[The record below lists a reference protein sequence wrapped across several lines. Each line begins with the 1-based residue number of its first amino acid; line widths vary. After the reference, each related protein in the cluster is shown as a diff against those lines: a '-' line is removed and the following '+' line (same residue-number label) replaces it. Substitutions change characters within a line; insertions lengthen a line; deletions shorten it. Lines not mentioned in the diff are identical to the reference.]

1 MDLIDLIPNLDE
13 VATAEKVKKFFDNDL
28 ERLLRLADE
37 QRSFF
42 RSVNMDGMPKA
53 PSSGN
58 GQENMVV
65 KYVSSESA
73 KAKSILEDVS
83 VALNHCSNTYQL
95 ILYYRYI
102 KGLADWQV
110 AQKVQY
116 SNTRYH
122 QLKIAACI
130 EFAERLH
137 VQSNQLDLRV
147 VKNCSDYE

>member
-1 MDLIDLIPNLDE
+1 MDLIDLIPDLDE
-13 VATAEKVKKFFDNDL
+13 VATAEKVKKFFDKDL
-28 ERLLRLADE
+28 ERLLRLADK

-42 RSVNMDGMPKA
+42 RSVSMDGMPKA
-53 PSSGN
+53 PSPGN

-73 KAKSILEDVS
+73 KAKSILEDVN
-83 VALNHCSNTYQL
+83 VALNRCSSTYQL

-110 AQKVQY
+110 AQKIKY
-116 SNTRYH
+116 STTRYNEL
-122 QLKIAACI
+122 QSAACI

-137 VQSNQLDLRV
+137 VQVNQLDLRV
-147 VKNCSDYE
+147 MK

>member
-13 VATAEKVKKFFDNDL
+13 VATAEKVKKFFDKDL
-28 ERLLRLADE
+28 ERLLRLADK

-53 PSSGN
+53 PSPGN

-73 KAKSILEDVS
+73 KAKSILEDVNI
-83 VALNHCSNTYQL
+83 ALNHCSNTYQL

-130 EFAERLH
+130 EFAERLY

-147 VKNCSDYE
+147 VKNCNDYE

>member
-1 MDLIDLIPNLDE
+1 MDLIDLIPDLDE
-13 VATAEKVKKFFDNDL
+13 VATAEKVKNFFDKDL
-28 ERLLRLADE
+28 ERLLRLADK

-42 RSVNMDGMPKA
+42 RSVSMDGMPKA
-53 PSSGN
+53 PSPGN

-73 KAKSILEDVS
+73 KAKSILEDVN
-83 VALNHCSNTYQL
+83 VALNRCSSTYQL

-110 AQKVQY
+110 AQKIKY
-116 SNTRYH
+116 STTRYNE
-122 QLKIAACI
+122 LKIAACI

-137 VQSNQLDLRV
+137 VQINQLDLRV
-147 VKNCSDYE
+147 MK

>member
-1 MDLIDLIPNLDE
+1 MDLIDLIPDLDE
-13 VATAEKVKKFFDNDL
+13 VATAEKVKKFFDKDL
-28 ERLLRLADE
+28 ERLLRLADK

-42 RSVNMDGMPKA
+42 RSVSMDGMPKA
-53 PSSGN
+53 PSPGN

-102 KGLADWQV
+102 EGLADWQV

-116 SNTRYH
+116 STARYY

-130 EFAERLH
+130 EFAERLC
-137 VQSNQLDLRV
+137 VQRNKIDLRV
-147 VKNCSDYE
+147 KTI

>member
-1 MDLIDLIPNLDE
+1 
-13 VATAEKVKKFFDNDL
+13 
-28 ERLLRLADE
+28 
-37 QRSFF
+37 
-42 RSVNMDGMPKA
+42 
-53 PSSGN
+53 
-58 GQENMVV
+58 MVV

-147 VKNCSDYE
+147 VKNCNDYE

>member
-13 VATAEKVKKFFDNDL
+13 VATAEKVKKFFDKDL

-53 PSSGN
+53 PSPGN
-58 GQENMVV
+58 GQEKMVV

-116 SNTRYH
+116 STARYY

-130 EFAERLH
+130 EFAERLY
-137 VQSNQLDLRV
+137 VQRNKIDLRV
-147 VKNCSDYE
+147 KTI

>member
-13 VATAEKVKKFFDNDL
+13 VATAEKVKKFFDKDL
-28 ERLLRLADE
+28 ERLLRLADK

-42 RSVNMDGMPKA
+42 RSVSMDGMPKA
-53 PSSGN
+53 PSPGN

-73 KAKSILEDVS
+73 KAKSILEDVNI
-83 VALNHCSNTYQL
+83 ALNHCSNTYQL

-130 EFAERLH
+130 EFAERLY

-147 VKNCSDYE
+147 VKNCNDYE